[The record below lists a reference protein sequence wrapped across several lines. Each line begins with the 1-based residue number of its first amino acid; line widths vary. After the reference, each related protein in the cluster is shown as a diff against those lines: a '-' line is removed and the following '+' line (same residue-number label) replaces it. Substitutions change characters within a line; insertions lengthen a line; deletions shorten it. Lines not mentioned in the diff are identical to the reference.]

1 MPTAASAALRAAV
14 HDALKN
20 NAALNTLLGGSKVY
34 DEPPRGAAFPYVTLG
49 ETRISNFSSGDQF
62 AEEHQLTLHAWSRQG
77 GHREAHLITGTL
89 LQVLDDAPLT
99 LAGHLWRQFR
109 CGPQWK
115 GFAANTQT
123 FRCFKCD
130 HRCGSRRCVRDR
142 CRTLGQAYLRRAPA
156 LPAIT
161 ADLAGFWRRLG
172 ASGRG
177 RQISCAQAGSR
188 WSDTIVGQCVDGR
201 SLKMKSN
208 FGEVQSMWNKIKSW
222 FKNSTTILWARIQV
236 FIGLVVASLMALAS
250 DPNVS
255 SAIQS
260 ALQPKFIPYYVI
272 MIGLITEIARRRTVG
287 KEQ

>member
-1 MPTAASAALRAAV
+1 MTSILLTGPAIEPISLEETKTFLRIEHNDEDELIAALIA
-14 HDALKN
+14 
-20 NAALNTLLGGSKVY
+20 
-34 DEPPRGAAFPYVTLG
+34 GA
-49 ETRISNFSSGDQF
+49 RSHI
-62 AEEHQLTLHAWSRQG
+62 
-77 GHREAHLITGTL
+77 EAQTQTALIT
-89 LQVLDDAPLT
+89 QDWRVVLDAWPQR
-99 LAGHLWRQFR
+99 GLWRQFR
-109 CGPQWK
+109 RGPQRK

-123 FRCFKCD
+123 FRCFKYH
-130 HRCGSRRCVRDR
+130 HRCGSRRCVCDR
-142 CRTLGQAYLRRAPA
+142 CRALGQADLRRAPA

-161 ADLAGFWRRLG
+161 ADLAGFWHRLG

-188 WSDTIVGQCVDGR
+188 WSDNIIDRRVDGR

-222 FKNSTTILWARIQV
+222 FKHSTTILWARIQV
-236 FIGLVVASLMALAS
+236 FIELVVASLMALAS

-260 ALQPKFIPYYVI
+260 ALQPKFISYYVI